1 MKILAERNNYYIWDI
16 TSGPLLFKLPMQ
28 RDILEIR
35 ATDAVIQDNFHSLG
49 ALISSIKS
57 NLKKFNEY
65 VKLNYGGLKSHSE
78 SCDYLM
84 AKLFQ
89 GYRTDY
95 DCGFVQHIQM
105 KKYGYYD

>member
-1 MKILAERNNYYIWDI
+1 MVQKAIVDTRDTSTMFQKNLSIL
-16 TSGPLLFKLPMQ
+16 
-28 RDILEIR
+28 
-35 ATDAVIQDNFHSLG
+35 DAY
-49 ALISSIKS
+49 ISSINS
-57 NLKKFNEY
+57 NVTRFNEY

-84 AKLFQ
+84 ANLFQ

-95 DCGFVQHIQM
+95 DCEFVQHIQM